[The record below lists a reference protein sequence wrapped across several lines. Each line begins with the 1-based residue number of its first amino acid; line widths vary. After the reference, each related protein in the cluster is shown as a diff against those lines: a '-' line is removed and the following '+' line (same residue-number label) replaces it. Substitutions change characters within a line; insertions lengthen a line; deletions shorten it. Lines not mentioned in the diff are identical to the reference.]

1 METKSEYIAG
11 GNCMRLNKIIYKKDN
26 LDLSQK
32 TFQRKAVRGVILQEN
47 KLLMLYSNKY
57 GDYAF
62 PGGGMEKG
70 ESREEA
76 LKREIREECGVKISS
91 DIELMGQ
98 IIEYNTAPV
107 KGYEIFKMTSYYYI
121 TEIEEES
128 GSLDLEDY
136 ELELDL
142 ETQWVDV
149 NKAIVNNKEIIE
161 SQRETPIWALREV
174 KALQYIKENILN
186 KDGEEN

>member
-1 METKSEYIAG
+1 
-11 GNCMRLNKIIYKKDN
+11 MRLNKIIYKKDN

-121 TEIEEES
+121 TEIEEEL

>member
-1 METKSEYIAG
+1 
-11 GNCMRLNKIIYKKDN
+11 MRLNKIIYKKDN

-32 TFQRKAVRGVILQEN
+32 TFQRKAVRGVILQGK

-70 ESREEA
+70 ESRIEA

-91 DIELMGQ
+91 EIELMGQ
-98 IIEYNTAPV
+98 IIEYNNDPPE
-107 KGYEIFKMTSYYYI
+107 GYEIFKMTSYYYI
-121 TEIEEES
+121 TEIEVEL
-128 GSLDLEDY
+128 GSLDLEYY

-142 ETQWVDV
+142 ENQWIDV
-149 NKAIVNNKEIIE
+149 NKAIANNKEIIE

-174 KALQYIKENILN
+174 KALQYIKENIIN
-186 KDGEEN
+186 KDGEENCV